1 MPKITKRLVD
11 SLEVRDRDYFVWDG
25 ELAGFGVRVFGS
37 GRKVYVLQYRDAA
50 KASRRIV
57 IGEHGAYTPDRAR
70 AEASGQRAMVL
81 ASRRD
86 PTLADPAQNR
96 RKAKLSASARSV
108 EPTVAD
114 LADAFL
120 THADAK
126 LKPSTVREYRRLL
139 GVTEVRRGPGKGKP
153 RVGELRQALGRFKVT
168 EITRAQVSKL
178 HLGMQRRPYMA
189 NRALA
194 VISALF
200 SYAETQGYRS
210 GLGNPCK
217 GVVQYREHKRERL
230 LSDAEYAALGQALRR
245 AEETGLPLPRHR
257 QRRDATDTTSKHRT
271 KRFDAPR
278 PANKIGVAVLRFL
291 MLTGWRESEALTLRW
306 SDLNTERGT
315 ATLRETKTGRS
326 ERELGAPALLLVNDL
341 RRLRKADNPYVFY
354 GAKDAAHFT
363 DTARLWDCVRHAA
376 GLPDVRLHDLR
387 HGYASVGLA
396 SGLTLPVI
404 GALLGHSDVATT
416 SRYAHLADTARK
428 RAADLTAGAIANALG
443 SAEAKQRESIIVA
456 LPRL

>member
-1 MPKITKRLVD
+1 
-11 SLEVRDRDYFVWDG
+11 
-25 ELAGFGVRVFGS
+25 
-37 GRKVYVLQYRDAA
+37 
-50 KASRRIV
+50 
-57 IGEHGAYTPDRAR
+57 
-70 AEASGQRAMVL
+70 
-81 ASRRD
+81 
-86 PTLADPAQNR
+86 
-96 RKAKLSASARSV
+96 
-108 EPTVAD
+108 
-114 LADAFL
+114 
-120 THADAK
+120 
-126 LKPSTVREYRRLL
+126 
-139 GVTEVRRGPGKGKP
+139 
-153 RVGELRQALGRFKVT
+153 
-168 EITRAQVSKL
+168 
-178 HLGMQRRPYMA
+178 
-189 NRALA
+189 
-194 VISALF
+194 
-200 SYAETQGYRS
+200 
-210 GLGNPCK
+210 
-217 GVVQYREHKRERL
+217 
-230 LSDAEYAALGQALRR
+230 
-245 AEETGLPLPRHR
+245 
-257 QRRDATDTTSKHRT
+257 
-271 KRFDAPR
+271 
-278 PANKIGVAVLRFL
+278 LRFL
-291 MLTGWRESEALTLRW
+291 LLTGWRESEALTLRW